1 MATATDQ
8 APASFTAL
16 VPVAG
21 GAAGSDLDTI
31 VCVAPF
37 AGTLSSASFIAD
49 TTLTGANTES
59 RTLSVI
65 NKGQAGAGTTNMAT
79 KAFVS
84 TVNAAAFDE
93 TALTLSVVANA
104 LDVVAGDVLVWNS
117 LHIGATGLADP
128 GGSVKVVLSRA

>member
-1 MATATDQ
+1 
-8 APASFTAL
+8 
-16 VPVAG
+16 
-21 GAAGSDLDTI
+21 
-31 VCVAPF
+31 
-37 AGTLSSASFIAD
+37 
-49 TTLTGANTES
+49 
-59 RTLSVI
+59 
-65 NKGQAGAGTTNMAT
+65 MAT